1 MIRNL
6 NLKCASWLRAEKKAG
21 EMSPL
26 VRVCALPSSPSP
38 SSAFYSVR
46 GSGGSF
52 YRVALARRADG
63 SPCASCDCPSGL
75 SASSSVFCYHVAA
88 VVALHSLLVAGGC
101 RPSLLPFPVSP
112 EAETAEAGKPEIP
125 AFCYNCD
132 ACPSEWIDEA
142 ERIISEMPDEEAD
155 EEKWNRIFA
164 QQPEDIRAFGKVR
177 SVARRLDSIENENEI
192 DISDICAMSRE
203 LYGALHAETIQ

>member
-26 VRVCALPSSPSP
+26 VRVCALPSLPSP
-38 SSAFYSVR
+38 SSVFYSVR

-88 VVALHSLLVAGGC
+88 AVALHSLLVAGGC
-101 RPSLLPFPVSP
+101 RPSLVPFAPFGAT
-112 EAETAEAGKPEIP
+112 EQTTATEEFSYQPDVCP
-125 AFCYNCD
+125 AD
-132 ACPSEWIDEA
+132 WIDEA

-203 LYGALHAETIQ
+203 LYGALNSETIQ